1 MEEERFCALC
11 GEMLEEDDEGNYL
24 KDGRLVC
31 ESCFDCNCGSCDY
44 CGESFEEDDL
54 TYWGDDLR
62 LCPDCFAEEFPPF
75 DEEKNNAETREA
87 YEAMK
92 KRLIGKKTDQE
103 ERTVEIATDMDEDSF
118 RHFID
123 ITIDE
128 NGRISNISRLTTQR
142 CKSIGITSET
152 WIDYPVDSSDY
163 EEDGLAESLI
173 FSEIEIIDEE
183 DEDDEEV

>member
-1 MEEERFCALC
+1 MEEERICALC

-75 DEEKNNAETREA
+75 DEEKNNAETQEA

-92 KRLIGKKTDQE
+92 KRLLGKKTE
-103 ERTVEIATDMDEDSF
+103 TEGPSTVYIQTDMDEDSY
-118 RHFID
+118 RRSIEVS
-123 ITIDE
+123 IDE
-128 NGRISNISRLTTQR
+128 NGRICDISRYSVER
-142 CKSIGITSET
+142 CRAIWVKGEDWLDI
-152 WIDYPVDSSDY
+152 PVDTDDY
-163 EEDGLAESLI
+163 AEDGWAEELI
-173 FSEIEIIDEE
+173 RSKIEIIDEE
-183 DEDDEEV
+183 EDEEV